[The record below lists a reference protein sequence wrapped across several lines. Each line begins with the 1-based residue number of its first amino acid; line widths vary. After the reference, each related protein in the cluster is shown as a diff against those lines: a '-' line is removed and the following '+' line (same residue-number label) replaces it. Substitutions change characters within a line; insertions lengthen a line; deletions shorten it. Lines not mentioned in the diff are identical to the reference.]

1 MLYGAELALPFPN
14 RSGTVSSM
22 VAIGTKPSSMQ
33 NGADIIL
40 ADMKEPDGA
49 FAASCYAEG
58 RQCTF
63 VQVNLLDEE
72 SIVKMV
78 AAARNVTGRIDILV
92 NAAGVQTAAPS
103 CMCWAFMW
111 MAAWRSIL
119 RIRPI

>member
-1 MLYGAELALPFPN
+1 MPVILPRAGLKIFILLAMKLQPDCVFVQCLSLPIA
-14 RSGTVSSM
+14 R
-22 VAIGTKPSSMQ
+22 ALMQ

-78 AAARNVTGRIDILV
+78 AAA
-92 NAAGVQTAAPS
+92 
-103 CMCWAFMW
+103 
-111 MAAWRSIL
+111 
-119 RIRPI
+119 